1 MAKIIGIDL
10 GTTNSCV
17 AIMEGNKPKVIEN
30 SEGDRTT
37 PSIVAFTKDGEVLVG
52 QSAKRQAVTNPQNTL
67 AAVKRL
73 IGRKFTDEVVQRDIK
88 MVPYK
93 IVKADNGDAWVE
105 VQGKKMAPP
114 EVSARVLM
122 KMKKT
127 AEDYLGETVTEAV
140 ITVPAYFNDSQRQA
154 TKDAGRIA
162 GLNVKRIINEPTAA
176 ALAYGLDK
184 EGGDR
189 KIAVYDLGGGTFDVS
204 VIEIAEVDG
213 ERQFEV
219 LSTNG
224 DTFLGGEDFD
234 LRVINYL
241 ADEFK
246 KESGIDVR
254 KDPLAMQRLKE
265 ASEKAKIELS
275 SSQQTEINLPYI
287 TADAAGP
294 KHLNMKLTRA
304 KLESLVE
311 DLVQKT
317 IEPCRIAL
325 KDAGL
330 TMKDVGEVILV
341 GGQTRMPLVQKAVK
355 DLFGREP
362 RKDVNPD
369 EAVAV
374 GAAIQGGV
382 LSGDV
387 KDVLLLDVTP
397 LSLGIETLGGVMTK
411 VIEKNTTIPTKAAQT
426 FSTADD
432 NQTGVTIHVL
442 QGERDRATDNKS
454 LGRFDLTDIPPA
466 PRGMPQIEVT
476 FDIDANG
483 ILNVS
488 AKDVKTG
495 KEQRIV
501 IKASSGLSE
510 AEIKRMVSDAEAH
523 AEEDKKFRELVAARN
538 KADATVHTVEKALA
552 DGGEK
557 VSEQDKKAAN
567 DAIAAV
573 KTAMAGDDKDDIEHK
588 TQALEQASTDAHAA
602 DVRAAAIR
610 GRWRRGLDRR
620 SPAAVHPAASRTMC
634 SMPSSKRSRR
644 AIARRLERA
653 CALARGSAGLQDPRP
668 RLNASEPPVH
678 AGRRFS
684 LWGSSGCGRY
694 IARGV

>member
-1 MAKIIGIDL
+1 MGKIIGIDL

-17 AIMEGNKPKVIEN
+17 AIMEGGKPKVIEN

-52 QSAKRQAVTNPQNTL
+52 QSAKRQAVTNPANTV

-73 IGRKFTDEVVQRDIK
+73 IGRKFTDEVVKKDMS
-88 MVPYK
+88 MVSYK

-105 VQGKKMAPP
+105 VQGKKMASQ
-114 EVSARVLM
+114 EISARVLM

-127 AEDYLGETVTEAV
+127 AEDYLGEPVTEAV

-184 EGGDR
+184 DGGDR
-189 KIAVYDLGGGTFDVS
+189 KIAVYDLGGGTFDIS

-265 ASEKAKIELS
+265 AAEKAKIELS

-317 IEPCRIAL
+317 MEPCRIAL

-330 TMKDVGEVILV
+330 SMKDVSEVILV
-341 GGQTRMPLVQKAVK
+341 GGQTRMPMVQQAVK
-355 DLFGREP
+355 DMFGKEP

-397 LSLGIETLGGVMTK
+397 LSLGIETLGGIMTK

-432 NQTGVTIHVL
+432 NQSGVTIHVL
-442 QGERDRATDNKS
+442 QGERDRASDNKS

-466 PRGMPQIEVT
+466 PRGMPQIEVA

-495 KEQRIV
+495 KEQRII

-510 AEIKRMVSDAEAH
+510 AEIKRMVGDAEAH
-523 AEEDKKFRELVAARN
+523 AEEDKKFRELVTARN
-538 KADATVHTVEKALA
+538 KADATVHTVEKALK
-552 DGGEK
+552 DVGDK
-557 VSEQDKKAAN
+557 VSDDEK
-567 DAIAAV
+567 
-573 KTAMAGDDKDDIEHK
+573 KTATESIEAVRAAMNGDDREEIERK
-588 TQALEQASTDAHAA
+588 TQALEQAST
-602 DVRAAAIR
+602 
-610 GRWRRGLDRR
+610 
-620 SPAAVHPAASRTMC
+620 
-634 SMPSSKRSRR
+634 
-644 AIARRLERA
+644 
-653 CALARGSAGLQDPRP
+653 ALLQKMYEQSAGSAGADG
-668 RLNASEPPVH
+668 ASTTAESKKDDVLD
-678 AGRRFS
+678 AEFEEVKESDRKK
-684 LWGSSGCGRY
+684 
-694 IARGV
+694 A

>member
-17 AIMEGNKPKVIEN
+17 AIMEGGKPKVIEN

-52 QSAKRQAVTNPQNTL
+52 QSAKRQAVTNPGNTV

-73 IGRKFTDEVVQRDIK
+73 IGRKFTDEVVQKDIG
-88 MVPYK
+88 MVSYK

-105 VQGKKMAPP
+105 VQGKKMAPQ

-184 EGGDR
+184 DGGDR

-265 ASEKAKIELS
+265 AAEKAKIELS

-330 TMKDVGEVILV
+330 SMADVAEVILV

-355 DLFGREP
+355 DFFGKEP

-382 LSGDV
+382 LAGDV

-411 VIEKNTTIPTKAAQT
+411 VIEKNTTIPTKASQT
-426 FSTADD
+426 FSTAED

-442 QGERDRATDNKS
+442 QGERERAVDNKS
-454 LGRFDLTDIPPA
+454 LGRFDLSDIAPA
-466 PRGMPQIEVT
+466 PRGMPQIEVA

-510 AEIKRMVSDAEAH
+510 AEIKRMVSDAAAH
-523 AEEDKKFRELVAARN
+523 AEEDKKFRELVTARN
-538 KADATVHTVEKALA
+538 KADAAVHTIEKALK
-552 DGGEK
+552 DLGDK
-557 VSEQDKKAAN
+557 VSEDEKRGAN

-573 KTAMAGDDKDDIEHK
+573 KTAMAGDDREEIERKTTALETASTAILQKTYEQSAAAAAGGAGANAGGEPKKDDV
-588 TQALEQASTDAHAA
+588 LDAEFEEVKEA
-602 DVRAAAIR
+602 DRKKA
-610 GRWRRGLDRR
+610 
-620 SPAAVHPAASRTMC
+620 
-634 SMPSSKRSRR
+634 
-644 AIARRLERA
+644 
-653 CALARGSAGLQDPRP
+653 
-668 RLNASEPPVH
+668 
-678 AGRRFS
+678 
-684 LWGSSGCGRY
+684 
-694 IARGV
+694 

>member
-1 MAKIIGIDL
+1 MGKIIGIDL

-17 AIMEGNKPKVIEN
+17 AIMEGGKPKVIEN

-52 QSAKRQAVTNPQNTL
+52 QSAKRQAVTNPANTV

-73 IGRKFTDEVVQRDIK
+73 IGRKFTDEVVKKDMS
-88 MVPYK
+88 MVSYK

-105 VQGKKMAPP
+105 VQGKKMAAQ
-114 EVSARVLM
+114 EISARVLM

-184 EGGDR
+184 DGGDR
-189 KIAVYDLGGGTFDVS
+189 KIAVYDLGGGTFDIS

-317 IEPCRIAL
+317 MEPCRIAL

-330 TMKDVGEVILV
+330 AMKDVSEVILV
-341 GGQTRMPLVQKAVK
+341 GGQTRMPMVQQAVK
-355 DLFGREP
+355 DMFGKEP

-397 LSLGIETLGGVMTK
+397 LSLGIETLGGIMTK
-411 VIEKNTTIPTKAAQT
+411 VIEKNTTIPTKASQT

-442 QGERDRATDNKS
+442 QGERDRSTDNKS

-466 PRGMPQIEVT
+466 PRGLPQIEVA

-523 AEEDKKFRELVAARN
+523 AEEDKKFRELVGARN
-538 KADATVHTVEKALA
+538 KADATVHTVEKALK
-552 DGGEK
+552 DVGDK
-557 VSEQDKKAAN
+557 VSDDEKKAAN
-567 DAIAAV
+567 DALAAV
-573 KTAMAGDDKDDIEHK
+573 KAAMSGDDREVIESK
-588 TQALEQASTDAHAA
+588 TQALEQASAA
-602 DVRAAAIR
+602 
-610 GRWRRGLDRR
+610 LTQKMYEQ
-620 SPAAVHPAASRTMC
+620 SAASSGAGGDTGG
-634 SMPSSKRSRR
+634 PS
-644 AIARRLERA
+644 
-653 CALARGSAGLQDPRP
+653 GH
-668 RLNASEPPVH
+668 SEKPKDDVLD
-678 AGRRFS
+678 AEFEEVKESDRKK
-684 LWGSSGCGRY
+684 
-694 IARGV
+694 A